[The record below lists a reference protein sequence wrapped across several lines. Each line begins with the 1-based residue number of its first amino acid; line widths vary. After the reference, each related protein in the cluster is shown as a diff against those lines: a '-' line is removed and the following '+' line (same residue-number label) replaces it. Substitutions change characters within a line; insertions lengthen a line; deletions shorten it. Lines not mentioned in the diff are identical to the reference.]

1 MALEEPV
8 CGVLLGDVLWAKV
21 QLAPKSNTDSIVA
34 LAFIMSDPSGKMVLI
49 KVSLGCQIGGWNPVL
64 SLGLGGDFG

>member
-21 QLAPKSNTDSIVA
+21 QLAPKSNTDNIVA

-49 KVSLGCQIGGWNPVL
+49 KVSLGC
-64 SLGLGGDFG
+64 